1 VSLRLLGLSAVEYS
15 RERLP
20 LLLGSVLVN
29 DRLHRAVAFVDRPG
43 PRIQEGVAQAIE
55 RDATEVAPLN
65 PTHLETMAIP
75 IARASFELAGTAIIA
90 IAITEGDRLYAPID
104 HIA

>member
-1 VSLRLLGLSAVEYS
+1 
-15 RERLP
+15 
-20 LLLGSVLVN
+20 
-29 DRLHRAVAFVDRPG
+29 
-43 PRIQEGVAQAIE
+43 
-55 RDATEVAPLN
+55 
-65 PTHLETMAIP
+65 MAIP